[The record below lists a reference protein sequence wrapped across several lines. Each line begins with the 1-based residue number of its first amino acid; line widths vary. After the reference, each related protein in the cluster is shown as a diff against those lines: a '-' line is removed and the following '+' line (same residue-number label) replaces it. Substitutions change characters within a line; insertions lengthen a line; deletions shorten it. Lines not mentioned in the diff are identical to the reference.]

1 MTKSISE
8 KILHLRKERGLTQEK
23 LGELCG
29 VSSQAVSKWEKA
41 ESLPDIMLLPT
52 LCEVLGI
59 TADALLEVPRTVK
72 KKNCMADLFSYARE
86 AGEYQ
91 AAFEA
96 ICATSYLCDQKNGS
110 AKMSSSGIKIHN
122 TKGLGLV
129 ISNREM
135 IQKIKETDISSVKA
149 MAELVTNENVMSVIR
164 VLDFGA
170 SLSESEIAT
179 KTGLSDEAVG
189 SALFKLLK
197 LMICECDTDGK
208 YNFGAKS
215 YILFAV
221 LSGFYLASANGF
233 NEIGN
238 LTCSYTQSDS

>member
-59 TADALLEVPRTVK
+59 TADALLEVPGTVK
-72 KKNCMADLFSYARE
+72 KKNCMADLFSYARD

-96 ICATSYLCDQKNGS
+96 ICATSYLSDQDNGG
-110 AKMSSSGIKIHN
+110 AKMSSNGIKVHN
-122 TKGLGLV
+122 NKGLGLV
-129 ISNREM
+129 ISSRKM
-135 IQKIKETDISSVKA
+135 MQKIKETDISSIKEIVD
-149 MAELVTNENVMSVIR
+149 LVTNENVMSVIR
-164 VLDFGA
+164 VLDFST
-170 SLSESEIAT
+170 SLSESEIAE
-179 KTGLSDEAVG
+179 KTRLSDEAVE

-197 LMICECDTDGK
+197 LMICECDADGR
-208 YNFGAKS
+208 YTFGAKS
-215 YILFAV
+215 YILFAI
-221 LSGFYLASANGF
+221 LAGFYLSSPKGF
-233 NEIGN
+233 NDIGN
-238 LTCSYTQSDS
+238 LTCSYTQSDN